1 MTKSLLVGGRRWTHL
16 EHRLFGGV
24 ASTSLTAAWP
34 DDIYL
39 RWCWR
44 WELGEEHTHKEALAM
59 HGGGDTCGQLG
70 WIPRRVPI
78 FEGLRTVH
86 RDTIRS
92 VLRID
97 GQFYE

>member
-1 MTKSLLVGGRRWTHL
+1 
-16 EHRLFGGV
+16 
-24 ASTSLTAAWP
+24 
-34 DDIYL
+34 
-39 RWCWR
+39 
-44 WELGEEHTHKEALAM
+44 M